1 MNKISEPEMNAE
13 VVEQKNQ
20 TVQNQIIEEQN
31 ERIVDAEWNNN

>member
-1 MNKISEPEMNAE
+1 MNKIIEPEMNAE
-13 VVEQKNQ
+13 IVEQKNQ